1 MLIVTIDSG
10 TTNTR
15 VRVWKNGE
23 VLASASESVGVRDR
37 AKTGSRDTLVEGI
50 KKTLEVAL
58 AGVDAQDRRQFV
70 MVASGMITSDVG
82 LCHLPHLTAPVSLDA
97 LAKGAVARVIPD
109 ISDQPIWFIPGV
121 KNAVDDVNLD
131 NCNSMDVMRGEEVE
145 TFGLLAAYGVSG
157 SALLVLPGSHSKFIR
172 IDAHQRIVGC
182 ATTVAGE
189 LLDVLTHQ
197 TILAN
202 SLEHRFA
209 DDIDDEYLL
218 KGADACRD
226 VGIARSC
233 FSVRILDLFTSA
245 SVNQRANYLLGAV
258 LYSDLLAIKNSRVLA
273 LTPSTKVVISG
284 KAIIKE
290 ALGRLIERDPF
301 FRGELVLVDE
311 DARRPLSG
319 LGAIEVMN
327 AIAGMGSM
335 SASCTKS

>member
-15 VRVWKNGE
+15 VKVWKNGE
-23 VLASASESVGVRDR
+23 VIASASESVGVRDT
-37 AKTGSRDTLVEGI
+37 AKTGSPEALIKGI
-50 KKTLEVAL
+50 RKTLEAAL
-58 AGVDAQDRRQFV
+58 ATVDEQDKRSIT

-82 LCHLPHLTAPVSLDA
+82 LCHIPHLTAPVSLGA
-97 LAKGAVARVIPD
+97 LAQGAVARVIPE
-109 ISDQPIWFIPGV
+109 ISDSPIWFIPGV
-121 KNAVDDVNLD
+121 KNAVEAVSLD
-131 NCNSMDVMRGEEVE
+131 NCDGMDVMRGEEVE
-145 TFGLLAAYGVSG
+145 TFGLLAAHGVRG
-157 SALLVLPGSHSKFIR
+157 PALLVLPGSHSKFIR
-172 IDAHQRIVGC
+172 IDEEQRIAGC

-245 SVNQRANYLLGAV
+245 SVNQRANFLLGAV
-258 LYSDLLAIKNSRVLA
+258 LYSDLLAIKNSRALA
-273 LTPSTKVVISG
+273 LTPSTTVVVSG
-284 KAIIKE
+284 KAIMKE
-290 ALGRLIERDPF
+290 ALARLIERDPF

-319 LGAIEVMN
+319 LGAIEVMK
-327 AIAGMGSM
+327 AIAGADGV
-335 SASCTKS
+335 AALRAAP